1 MLLNEI
7 QNKISLEKN
16 QQLLGTEQVV
26 LVEGKSKTD
35 SSTYTARTRTNKIV
49 HVTSHKNLLGE
60 LIAVDI
66 IEAKPWTLTGKYA

>member
-26 LVEGKSKTD
+26 LVEGRSKTD
-35 SSTYTARTRTNKIV
+35 ARIYTARTRTNKIV
-49 HVTSHKNLLGE
+49 HFTSHKNLLGA
-60 LIAVDI
+60 LIAVEI